1 MERLEKERIKL
12 ANRLNELRQQEKDI
26 QSGKINIKA
35 NEGWFKNMRDEISKL
50 KREHVEKAVVLQR
63 MDGAW
68 KRELF
73 RRKHCPIK
81 SELCP
86 LSPLR
91 EACQ

>member
-26 QSGKINIKA
+26 QSGKINIRA
-35 NEGWFKNMRDEISKL
+35 NEGWFKNLRDEISKL
-50 KREHVEKAVVLQR
+50 EREIIEKVMVLQR

-68 KRELF
+68 KRETK
-73 RRKHCPIK
+73 RREKCPIK

-86 LSPLR
+86 LSPIR